1 MSKSPNIVEILKEV
15 VERTSSKMLGHLQ
28 TVDPT
33 IEGVFFLHGHYTEV
47 KQRLSDKSSSNEF
60 KFKKYPLVVLFHDF
74 PVRRSEN
81 NDMFGTASVQM
92 IILHQTSKQA
102 YIDQRYESVFLPIL
116 NPIYDE
122 FIYQLKRH
130 KGLMSPGEHTL
141 IDRPHWG
148 NPDLYGSS
156 GYIFKDV
163 LDGKELKDLVL
174 PVRKKV
180 C

>member
-1 MSKSPNIVEILKEV
+1 MNKSPDIVAILRQV
-15 VERTSSKMLGHLQ
+15 VERTSTKLLPQLQ
-28 TVDPT
+28 TIDDK
-33 IEGVFFLHGHYTEV
+33 IEGVHFLHGHYTEV
-47 KQRLSDKSSSNEF
+47 RQILSNKSLSNEY
-60 KFKKYPLVVLFHDF
+60 KFRKYPLVVLFHDF
-74 PVRRSEN
+74 PVRREED
-81 NDMFGTASVQM
+81 NDMYGTATVQM
-92 IILHQTSKQA
+92 IILHSSTKDKI
-102 YIDQRYESVFLPIL
+102 IDTRYDQVFVPIL

-122 FIYQLKRH
+122 FVYQLKRH
-130 KGLMSPGEHTL
+130 KGLMSPGQHTL

-148 NPDLYGSS
+148 NPDIYGSG